1 VTAPAHDAHDALD
14 TADAAG
20 LLDRQHRVLELLAG
34 GAGRVEVL
42 GAVTLALEELIPG
55 SRCSV
60 LVLDAAG
67 GTLHHGA
74 APSLPAAYSAAIDG
88 LPIGDDAGSCGAAAY
103 LDRAVVAEDIAH
115 DARWDRF
122 RALALPHGLG
132 SCWSSPIHGH
142 DGVLGTFAVYHA
154 SPHRPDDRER
164 RLVARFTD
172 LAAVALEHDRLYGA
186 LAESEERFRR
196 TFEDNA
202 VGMALTDLDGRFLKV
217 NDALAAMVGR
227 PAADVLAGDLDAV
240 LRPADRTGARLLLRG
255 LTAGTA
261 PAEPLEVCLVGGDGR
276 TVQAALTAS
285 VVGSGRS
292 RHVSLNVV
300 DVTARRAA
308 QRDRAARREAELAA
322 RVAEDASRAK
332 SLQLSTLSHELRTPL
347 QAIIGFAELLGTLD
361 LPPARREAALGH
373 IDAAARHV
381 LDLVGDVLDLARLE
395 ARALPL
401 ASGTVDLGALVHD
414 VLDLLEP
421 LAARRGIRLAT
432 DLPGAGGP
440 TACADPR
447 RVRQVLIN
455 LVTNGVRHNHVDGW
469 VRVDAAGATGAG
481 EAGSDGPG
489 EVVLAVSDGGPGI
502 PAALAHRLFEPFAQL
517 DGGAADDAG
526 GGTGLGLALVRGLVE
541 AMAGTVTVESAPGAG
556 TTATVR
562 LPGARPAEVMA
573 DGAADVA
580 APVDP
585 GVRSGRG

>member
-1 VTAPAHDAHDALD
+1 MTARSPAREQRDHLD
-14 TADAAG
+14 PADTSG

-34 GAGRVEVL
+34 GAERGEVL
-42 GAVTLALEELIPG
+42 GAVALALEELIPG

-60 LVLDAAG
+60 LVLDPAQ

-88 LPIGDDAGSCGAAAY
+88 MPIGADAGSCGTAAY
-103 LDRAVVAEDIAH
+103 RDEAVIAVDIAR
-115 DARWDRF
+115 DVRWDRF
-122 RALALPHGLG
+122 RTLALPHGLG
-132 SCWSSPIHGH
+132 SCWSSPIRSR

-154 SPHRPDDRER
+154 APHCPDERER

-196 TFEDNA
+196 AFEDNA

-217 NDALAAMVGR
+217 NDALAAMVGH
-227 PAADVLAGDLDAV
+227 PAAALLAEDLDAL
-240 LRPADRTGARLLLRG
+240 LRPEDRDGAGRLLRRLA
-255 LTAGTA
+255 AGTV
-261 PAEPLEVCLVGGDGR
+261 PAGPLEVALVHADGQL
-276 TVQAALTAS
+276 VQAALTAS
-285 VVGSGRS
+285 VVGAGSS
-292 RHVSLNVV
+292 RYLSLNVV

-308 QRDRAARREAELAA
+308 QRDRIARREAELAA

-332 SLQLSTLSHELRTPL
+332 SELLSTLSHELRTPL
-347 QAIIGFAELLGTLD
+347 QAIIGFSELLGTLD
-361 LPPARREAALGH
+361 LPPTRQEAALGH

-401 ASGTVDLGALVHD
+401 APATVDLAELVHE

-421 LAARRGIRLAT
+421 VAAKRGIRLGT
-432 DLPGAGGP
+432 DLPTHGGP

-455 LVTNGVRHNHVDGW
+455 LVTNGARHNHVDGW
-469 VRVDAAGATGAG
+469 VQVGAAERDDGAA
-481 EAGSDGPG
+481 
-489 EVVLAVSDGGPGI
+489 LWISDGGPGI
-502 PAALAHRLFEPFAQL
+502 PAGLTDRLFVPFAQL
-517 DGGAADDAG
+517 GDGAGDDSG

-541 AMAGTVTVESAPGAG
+541 AMEGTVTIESAPGEG
-556 TTATVR
+556 TTATVW
-562 LPGARPAEVMA
+562 LPRAER
-573 DGAADVA
+573 AADVA
-580 APVDP
+580 APAAP